1 MKTAVSIP
9 DAVFD
14 EADALARRM
23 RVSRSRLY
31 AKAVAAFV
39 ASRRRKGV
47 REALDDVY
55 AHENSGVDAVLA
67 RMQASS
73 LPREKW

>member
-1 MKTAVSIP
+1 MKTAISIP
-9 DAVFD
+9 DVVFD
-14 EADALARRM
+14 EAESLAKRM

-31 AKAVAAFV
+31 AQAVAAYF
-39 ASRRRKGV
+39 AARRRKGV
-47 REALDDVY
+47 REALDEIY
-55 AHENSGVDAVLA
+55 ARENTTVDAVLA